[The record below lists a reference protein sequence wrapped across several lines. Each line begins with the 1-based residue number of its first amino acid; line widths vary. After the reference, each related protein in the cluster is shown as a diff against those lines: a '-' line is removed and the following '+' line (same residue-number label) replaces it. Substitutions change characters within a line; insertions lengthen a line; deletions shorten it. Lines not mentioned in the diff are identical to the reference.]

1 MGGGGWYYVPKV
13 RLYGWAVS
21 WTWPLGPDSAPKMCR
36 PKQHAGD
43 SANTVLLSSDQSP
56 PPPSLRYRESMILHL
71 HMSSVVVLGAQLF
84 RPRCSTRYRL
94 FRGCIHEQIFRPS
107 QKKTGLDPLGRLVA
121 NAGGM
126 ETQHGH
132 MLRLHRRG
140 IVRYFQ
146 SERREGT

>member
-56 PPPSLRYRESMILHL
+56 PPLPPVSGVDDFAFTYVVGSCVGRSILSSALLYPISPFSRMHSRTNFSPLAKKNRSGPPRE
-71 HMSSVVVLGAQLF
+71 
-84 RPRCSTRYRL
+84 
-94 FRGCIHEQIFRPS
+94 
-107 QKKTGLDPLGRLVA
+107 
-121 NAGGM
+121 AGG
-126 ETQHGH
+126 QRRWHGNATRSYAT
-132 MLRLHRRG
+132 LASPWYRP
-140 IVRYFQ
+140 
-146 SERREGT
+146 